1 MPLSTTS
8 CLGFWV
14 NQIKVFCAKLRC
26 AHVKIRNFAL
36 FKTAYMER
44 PKHSLIT
51 CETHPFVHC
60 QETKRSEV
68 KRIEAVT
75 TLLKQINYKLLRLYI
90 KKKLT
95 KPEKKKKKRRANKDT
110 YDHCARSGTNRR
122 IENDVKAIDKGI

>member
-1 MPLSTTS
+1 
-8 CLGFWV
+8 
-14 NQIKVFCAKLRC
+14 
-26 AHVKIRNFAL
+26 
-36 FKTAYMER
+36 MER

-95 KPEKKKKKRRANKDT
+95 KPEKKR
-110 YDHCARSGTNRR
+110 
-122 IENDVKAIDKGI
+122 KGEQTKTLTIIVRDQEQIGGLKTM